1 MICKRKGR
9 NSLSKDEMTQKLIE
23 MYYDFKKDLLKK
35 LKDQIEDLFPKEGV
49 ENLLSELDLFKVVRS
64 GVSSTKQEDAI
75 RALAISLYESEK
87 REIKTIH
94 GETKTVLFKGK
105 SGSVEKAVRDWKNF
119 IEEIVE
125 IAAQMM
131 PLVSRLGDE
140 TNKEINEKQIIAE
153 NEKLIL
159 QDMVTS
165 KRYLFLFMT
174 L

>member
-1 MICKRKGR
+1 M
-9 NSLSKDEMTQKLIE
+9 
-23 MYYDFKKDLLKK
+23 
-35 LKDQIEDLFPKEGV
+35 
-49 ENLLSELDLFKVVRS
+49 
-64 GVSSTKQEDAI
+64 
-75 RALAISLYESEK
+75 
-87 REIKTIH
+87 
-94 GETKTVLFKGK
+94 FKGK

-119 IEEIVE
+119 LEEIVK

-131 PLVSRLGDE
+131 PLVSKLGDE
-140 TNKEINEKQIIAE
+140 TNKEINEKQIILE